1 MRKFINTNWFN
12 LIQMAVILV
21 TIGLIYGK
29 LETRVSFSEGILT
42 EIRFDIKSML
52 GRVAAVEAICDK

>member
-1 MRKFINTNWFN
+1 
-12 LIQMAVILV
+12 MAVILV